1 MAERILLIDDDA
13 DLLQGLKRRLR
24 RKFDVTTAVGGEVA
38 LDLVRTEEPYTVAV
52 SDMRM
57 PGLSGIEVLQQLR
70 KISPDTQRIMLTGN
84 LDQETAVNAQITD
97 AVTQNNVKVL
107 AEAPAQSMALVYQ
120 TAAHSI
126 SLAME
131 NAQQA
136 QGGLQQIGNAV
147 TSSAVTMIINA
158 AKKFEQG

>member
-1 MAERILLIDDDA
+1 MA
-13 DLLQGLKRRLR
+13 
-24 RKFDVTTAVGGEVA
+24 
-38 LDLVRTEEPYTVAV
+38 
-52 SDMRM
+52 
-57 PGLSGIEVLQQLR
+57 
-70 KISPDTQRIMLTGN
+70 
-84 LDQETAVNAQITD
+84 QETAVNAQITD

>member
-1 MAERILLIDDDA
+1 MA
-13 DLLQGLKRRLR
+13 
-24 RKFDVTTAVGGEVA
+24 
-38 LDLVRTEEPYTVAV
+38 
-52 SDMRM
+52 
-57 PGLSGIEVLQQLR
+57 
-70 KISPDTQRIMLTGN
+70 
-84 LDQETAVNAQITD
+84 QETAVNSQITD

-107 AEAPAQSMALVYQ
+107 AEAPAQAMALVYQ

-147 TSSAVTMIINA
+147 TSAAVTMIINS
-158 AKKFEQG
+158 AKKFESGA